1 MKQFL
6 MDHINKI
13 LFFIFFVLTG
23 ILILL
28 SNQEGVCST
37 EENSLFQLD
46 KTHLFGNE
54 CESSAMFWLVCT
66 IAVLI
71 QIARNI
77 LWIKNNQATRHALK
91 VNSDQRSFALL
102 LPLLTYT
109 FISTSLYIFSI
120 LIILGGNMI
129 ILLFILLGNLLG
141 VALSMSEQ
149 DADKERLAT
158 AMLRLKCQWDE
169 LSNKPKLSKE
179 ERKQYKNMI
188 ELKEWVQSWLQSE
201 PSDQLNT
208 ESQPL
213 ITF

>member
-37 EENSLFQLD
+37 EQNSLFQLD

-54 CESSAMFWLVCT
+54 CESSVMFWLVCT

-91 VNSDQRSFALL
+91 VKSNQRSFALL

-120 LIILGGNMI
+120 LII
-129 ILLFILLGNLLG
+129 F
-141 VALSMSEQ
+141 
-149 DADKERLAT
+149 
-158 AMLRLKCQWDE
+158 
-169 LSNKPKLSKE
+169 
-179 ERKQYKNMI
+179 
-188 ELKEWVQSWLQSE
+188 
-201 PSDQLNT
+201 
-208 ESQPL
+208 
-213 ITF
+213 